1 MIKASPTRTL
11 LTAAFTLISQV
22 AHAQTFNDIGDIL
35 ARSAQV
41 EDIEYQMMVQRAT
54 QTAIWGMPAAGMIDF
69 LKGIRRDLGGDY
81 NDVAYLNKPFDSK
94 HGFLTA
100 NDVTAYAW
108 SSMTS
113 APGPLVIEVPAATEK
128 AKAVNT

>member
-1 MIKASPTRTL
+1 MKILGPSRSGLSTRLFGVALIVGISSSPVL
-11 LTAAFTLISQV
+11 SQS
-22 AHAQTFNDIGDIL
+22 FNDTGDIL
-35 ARSAQV
+35 ARSAEV
-41 EDIEYQMMVQRAT
+41 EDIDYKIMVQRAT

-81 NDVAYLNKPFDSK
+81 NDIIYLNKPFDSK

-108 SSMTS
+108 ASMTS
-113 APGPLVIEVPAATEK
+113 EPGPLVIEVP
-128 AKAVNT
+128 